1 MTTPGPLR
9 SAPSAAK
16 RLDEPA
22 TDDTSVPTFSW
33 LERRGLRWRLVA
45 LLVALLLVGCLGV
58 GVVTTVA
65 LHRFL
70 IHRLDLQLVA
80 AGDRYSVGLEHLG
93 DGDGDEQTFALAVGQ
108 PIGTLGARVLGG
120 QITAIGVVAGPGDRV
135 VLSDA
140 DKVLLATLTPSAQ
153 PRDLTLANLGEYRVV
168 ATAGRDGDVLI
179 TGLPQGGI
187 DDTIGRLIA
196 IEGAVFA
203 IALVLMALSSAVGV
217 RLALRP
223 LNRVATTA
231 RRVAGLPMA
240 SGAVTLTERVP
251 AGPPSTEVGRL
262 AEAFNLMLNHV
273 EDSLAQRQAGEER
286 LRTFVADAS
295 HELRTPV
302 TVIRSHTE
310 FIQRLPVDLPEEVE
324 SALRRVAA
332 EADRTGRLVE
342 DLLLLARLDSGR
354 PLLEADVDLTRL
366 VMDAVGDAHRVDP
379 DRRWQLDLTEIP
391 VVARGDEHRLHQAVA
406 NLLANASAHTP
417 PATMVI
423 ARVRADPTTK
433 TAVVAV
439 HDDGPGIPA
448 ALVPHVFDRFVHH
461 AASPTAG
468 SGLGLSIVAA
478 IVHAHGGKVGLA
490 SRPGATEFTLTF
502 PCDVEP
508 GMETP
513 TVSSP
518 GGERAG
524 SRVGG

>member
-1 MTTPGPLR
+1 MPGPAR
-9 SAPSAAK
+9 G
-16 RLDEPA
+16 LDEPRS
-22 TDDTSVPTFSW
+22 DDVTVPAFSW

-45 LLVALLLVGCLGV
+45 LLVVLLLAGCLGV

-70 IHRLDLQLVA
+70 VQRLDQQLAA
-80 AGDRYSVGLEHLG
+80 AGDRYSVGLEHPG
-93 DGDGDEQTFALAVGQ
+93 DSDGDERLFSSAVGQ
-108 PIGTLGARVLGG
+108 PIGTLGARVLAGRV
-120 QITAIGVVAGPGDRV
+120 TAIGVVTGGGARV
-135 VLSDA
+135 VPSDEDRA
-140 DKVLLATLTPSAQ
+140 LLATLKPSAR
-153 PRDLTLANLGEYRVV
+153 PRTLKLASLGEYRVL
-168 ATAGRDGDVLI
+168 ATAGRDGDVQI
-179 TGLPQGGI
+179 TGLPERGI
-187 DDTIGRLIA
+187 DDTIARLMA

-203 IALVLMALSSAVGV
+203 VVLVLMALSSAVGV

-251 AGPPSTEVGRL
+251 AGAPSTEVGRL
-262 AEAFNLMLNHV
+262 AEAFNLMLHHV
-273 EDSLAQRQAGEER
+273 EESLTQRQAGEDR

-324 SALRRVAA
+324 DALRRVAA

-342 DLLLLARLDSGR
+342 DLLLLAQLDSGR
-354 PLLEADVDLTRL
+354 ALLETDVDLTRL

-391 VVARGDEHRLHQAVA
+391 VVVRGDEHRLHQAVA
-406 NLLANASAHTP
+406 NLLANVSAHTP
-417 PATMVI
+417 PGTTVT
-423 ARVRADPTTK
+423 ARVRADPTSEA
-433 TAVVAV
+433 AVVVV
-439 HDDGPGIPA
+439 HDDGPGVPA
-448 ALVPHVFDRFVHH
+448 ALVPHVFDRFVHDD
-461 AASPTAG
+461 AAATTAG

-478 IVHAHGGKVGLA
+478 IAHAHGGTVDLT

-502 PCDVEP
+502 PLHLESDVSISAIP
-508 GMETP
+508 STA
-513 TVSSP
+513 TRRAVSP
-518 GGERAG
+518 AAG
-524 SRVGG
+524 